1 MTTAMDKKNIQKQV
15 VESIFIMN
23 AAVTNLRL
31 YPPSNPLTV
40 SSIGRLFN
48 SMLSIVE
55 QADSVE
61 YAESEKTLLVQ
72 GEPLS
77 EKDMA
82 RNQVNSFLRIL
93 LDQGIRSITF
103 EKGFTKDEI
112 TGFLQIIGKPSTEVE
127 NAGGIAQLL
136 KAQRIE
142 HIKIDEKIYVGMDSG
157 QTIAASMAI
166 RDEDI
171 VRLITGEQAD
181 SGEVLDLVRELAN
194 DPEWISRVFQAGVKQ
209 MMQEAHNF
217 PAEDL
222 SEKFT
227 DMISALN
234 RISGKDKKEI
244 SQAILASLPDMDE
257 RMLFTI
263 MSQNLDEIF
272 GDDIFQQFIEQ
283 LDDEAF
289 QRLISK
295 IRKLEKEA
303 LKEGNKSHQQI
314 HSIHRI
320 FKLMVQSEKGKNLLG
335 KVKVDSLT
343 EESTETPE
351 ADPSKDIFASMATL
365 FSQITPLLHYKD
377 AEVRSTVAKLM
388 SQIDEKLEESGLLDE
403 RIELSRKLSEWIRSE
418 TILTPAFEQVTANL
432 EKLSRQLIENNRAE
446 DANHI
451 LEAYSLIYSKKITK
465 EEAIQSLAANMLQHL
480 ATDDILNV
488 LLKETPSDGMKKRKD
503 DIQTLI
509 ILGTTSIERLLD
521 RLHDSHNRQERNR
534 IIQVIVK
541 IGTPAIH
548 PVIERLQQQ
557 GPWYY
562 RRNLTLLLGRIG
574 SQETVKVLAPLI
586 GNEDPRI
593 QREVILAMGNLGGA
607 NSGKALVS
615 NLASVDDEIKGLIIS
630 VLGTMKYRDA
640 VPELINILDSKAAG
654 TSKKAKNDIMIKACE
669 ALAKI
674 EVKNAVPTLEK
685 IIQAKG
691 FLSIKAFDP
700 AVRDAAAHALA
711 KLKSQ

>member
-1 MTTAMDKKNIQKQV
+1 
-15 VESIFIMN
+15 
-23 AAVTNLRL
+23 
-31 YPPSNPLTV
+31 
-40 SSIGRLFN
+40 
-48 SMLSIVE
+48 
-55 QADSVE
+55 
-61 YAESEKTLLVQ
+61 
-72 GEPLS
+72 
-77 EKDMA
+77 MA
-82 RNQVNSFLRIL
+82 RNQINSFLRIL

-103 EKGFTKDEI
+103 EKGLTKNEI
-112 TGFLQIIGKPSTEVE
+112 TGFLQIIGKPSIEVK

-136 KAQRIE
+136 KTLRSD

-157 QTIAASMAI
+157 QSIAASLTI

-171 VRLITGEQAD
+171 VRVITGEQAD
-181 SGEVLDLVRELAN
+181 SGEVLDLVRDLAK
-194 DPEWISRVFQAGVKQ
+194 DPDWISRVFQAGVKHI
-209 MMQEAHNF
+209 MQEAQNF
-217 PAEDL
+217 LAEDL

-257 RMLFTI
+257 KILQAI
-263 MSQNLDEIF
+263 ILQNLDGIF
-272 GDDIFQQFIEQ
+272 GDDAFQKFIDQ
-283 LDDEAF
+283 LEDEAF
-289 QRLISK
+289 LRLTSK
-295 IRKLEKEA
+295 IRKLEQEA
-303 LKEGNKSHQQI
+303 LKGGNKPQQQI
-314 HSIHRI
+314 HSLHRI
-320 FKLMVQSEKGKNLLG
+320 FQSMAQSKKGKNLLG

-351 ADPSKDIFASMATL
+351 ASPSKDIFTSMATL
-365 FSQITPLLHYKD
+365 FNQITPLLHYKD

-388 SQIDEKLEESGLLDE
+388 SLIDEKLEETGLLDE

-418 TILTPAFEQVTANL
+418 TIVTPAFEQVTANL

-488 LLKETPSDGMKKRKD
+488 LLKETPSDGAKKRKD
-503 DIQTLI
+503 DVQTLI

-548 PVIERLQQQ
+548 PVIERLQQP

-574 SQETVKVLAPLI
+574 SPEVVKVLAPLI
-586 GNEDPRI
+586 GIEDLRI
-593 QREVILAMGNLGGA
+593 QREVILAMGNIGGTNA
-607 NSGKALVS
+607 GTSLISKLS
-615 NLASVDDEIKGLIIS
+615 SVDDEIKGLIIS
-630 VLGTMKYRDA
+630 VLGTMKYQDA
-640 VPELINILDSKAAG
+640 GPELINILESKAAD
-654 TSKKAKNDIMIKACE
+654 TSKKTKNVIMIKVCE

-674 EVKNAVPTLEK
+674 GVKDAVPTLEK
-685 IIQAKG
+685 ILQAKG
-691 FLSIKAFDP
+691 FLSIKTYDP
-700 AVRDAAAHALA
+700 AVRDAAAEALA
-711 KLKSQ
+711 KLKSA